1 MDRLQ
6 TLHRS
11 GTSVWLDTLSRQIL
25 DDGTLDAHIA
35 ERSSTG
41 VTCNPTIFAT
51 ALRASA
57 GYDDDITRLACGHAV
72 GAREMYLT
80 LALADVRAGAR
91 KLLHVYRTS
100 AGRDGY
106 VSFECTPDVADDS
119 TATVIQ
125 AERVRRL
132 VPEPNLMVKVPGTD
146 AGFAAIEELTARGVN
161 VNVTLLFAAARWE
174 QAARAYQRGLRHRL
188 DAGLPLADVHSVASV
203 FISRIDARVEGLPG
217 PDALPAGAA
226 GVAQGRSI
234 YGRAQQLF
242 AGPEWDELA
251 RAGAH
256 PQRLLWASTAP
267 KNPTYRDV
275 LYVEQLALPET
286 IVTVPESI
294 LTAFADHGET
304 GHACLDIAAANDIV
318 RALRARGVDLEH
330 IGVELLDAGLDAFAR
345 DYAQALADLRARTH
359 DAPIHAGSAA

>member
-1 MDRLQ
+1 M
-6 TLHRS
+6 
-11 GTSVWLDTLSRQIL
+11 LSRQIL

-35 ERSSTG
+35 ERAVTG

-57 GYDDDITRLACGHAV
+57 AYEDDITRLTSTGTV
-72 GAREMYLT
+72 GSRELHLT
-80 LALADVRAGAR
+80 LALADVREAAQ
-91 KLLHVYRTS
+91 KLRDVHRGS
-100 AGRDGY
+100 RGRDGY

-119 TATVIQ
+119 AATISQ

-132 VPEPNLMVKVPGTD
+132 VPEPNLMIKVPGTD
-146 AGFAAIEELTARGVN
+146 AGFTAIEELTAQGVN
-161 VNVTLLFAAARWE
+161 VNVTLLFAAERWE
-174 QAARAYQRGLRHRL
+174 RAARAYQRGLRHRFE
-188 DAGLPLADVHSVASV
+188 AGLPLADVHSVASV
-203 FISRIDARVEGLPG
+203 FISRIDARVEGALG
-217 PDALPAGAA
+217 PDVLPAGAA
-226 GVAQGRSI
+226 GVAQARTI

-242 AGPEWDELA
+242 AGPEWDGLA

-256 PQRLLWASTAP
+256 RQRLLWASTAP

-294 LTAFADHGET
+294 LSAFADHGET
-304 GHACLDIAAANDIV
+304 GRASLDFDAAKDVID
-318 RALRARGVDLEH
+318 ALRGGGLDLER
-330 IGVELLDAGLDAFAR
+330 IGVELLGDGLDAFAR

-359 DAPIHAGSAA
+359 SAPVPASSPV